1 MPATKGHLIVLDLN
15 GDDTTSAM
23 FSIKKRAAPLP
34 APPSRAHHRG
44 KGFSLDQLAVMG
56 KLASSVAKDPWKIDE
71 FGLDFST
78 DPQTGRPTLV
88 ESTMSRFLGLEGT
101 DQLVGAE
108 YLLRGDTRDWD
119 TVYEDGG
126 LGANVKDVRTASID
140 TGKHVESSSGTSAF
154 VPCTRQLGVSK
165 HFAGKTGWVYMLYIN
180 EGIAMS
186 DYKKYEQDEVLAF
199 GEIPLRDIVMCKHLV
214 QPNRVYVNREFRAA
228 LIDQTNWSPLLRLI
242 GGGTYPQGQ
251 FWAIVG

>member
-1 MPATKGHLIVLDLN
+1 MPATKGHLIVLDLI
-15 GDDTTSAM
+15 GDDTTPAM
-23 FSIKKRAAPLP
+23 FSIKQRVKPLT

-56 KLASSVAKDPWKIDE
+56 RLATSVATNPSSIDE
-71 FGLDFST
+71 FGLDFAT
-78 DPQTGRPTLV
+78 DPRTGRPTLV
-88 ESTMSRFLGLEGT
+88 ESTMSQYLGLEGT

-119 TVYEDGG
+119 AVYDAGG
-126 LGANVKDVRTASID
+126 LGANVKDVRSGSID

-165 HFAGKTGWVYMLYIN
+165 HFAGKTGWVYLFHVN

-186 DYKKYEQDEVLAF
+186 DHKKYQQDEVLAF
-199 GEIPLRDIVMCKHLV
+199 GEIPLHDIVMCKWV
-214 QPNRVYVNREFRAA
+214 EQANRIYVNREFRAA
-228 LIDQTNWSPLLRLI
+228 MIDSTNWSPLLRLI
-242 GGGTYPQGQ
+242 GGGTYAQGQ
-251 FWAIVG
+251 FWVIK